1 MGEVN
6 VNVIPHWYKRAMLSM
21 EFTDTNIML
30 LLRAPNAPSSPP
42 KPHDSNLKPQNLPEG
57 IYWNSTRGALY
68 TWWRD
73 EEGTWHVKS
82 RAVRSVDGDMD
93 SAAATA
99 VEFLLE
105 FHANYHVP
113 YVEADPNGEEQTP
126 FHEALE
132 EHEREHARASSSS

>member
-1 MGEVN
+1 
-6 VNVIPHWYKRAMLSM
+6 M

-42 KPHDSNLKPQNLPEG
+42 KPHDSNLKPHNLPEG

-73 EEGTWHVKS
+73 EEGAWHVKS

-99 VEFLLE
+99 AEFLLE

-113 YVEADPNGEEQTP
+113 EGLDEALEA
-126 FHEALE
+126 ALE
-132 EHEREHARASSSS
+132 EHEREHARDENID

>member
-6 VNVIPHWYKRAMLSM
+6 VNVIPHWYKRAVLSM
-21 EFTDTNIML
+21 EFTDTNITL
-30 LLRAPNAPSSPP
+30 LLRAPNAPPSPS
-42 KPHDSNLKPQNLPEG
+42 KPHASNHKPQNLPEG

-73 EEGTWHVKS
+73 EEGAWHVKT

-105 FHANYHVP
+105 FHANHHCP
-113 YVEADPNGEEQTP
+113 PLDLD
-126 FHEALE
+126 EALE
-132 EHEREHARASSSS
+132 EALDEHDREHARASSSS